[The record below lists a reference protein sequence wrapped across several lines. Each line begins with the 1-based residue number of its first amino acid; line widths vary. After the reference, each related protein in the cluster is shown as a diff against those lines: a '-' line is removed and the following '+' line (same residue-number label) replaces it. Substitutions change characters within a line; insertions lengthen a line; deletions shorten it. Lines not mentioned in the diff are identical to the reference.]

1 VKPTHREAQ
10 TISEQA
16 AQWLCVLAEGD
27 AAAQTAFLEW
37 LRKSPRHVEEFL
49 LASATWTQLRAHGMR
64 HPMAVDAILAEVMTR
79 GTASNVVGLERDS
92 RSSPDA
98 RSSRFDVSEDS
109 QPQPSAYPRMRWVAG
124 FAGLALTAALGWWAL
139 DSGPTYSTEVGE
151 QRTVRLEDGSV
162 LYLNTDTR
170 AHVRFSGKVRK
181 IELLKG
187 EALFV
192 VAHDRERPFRVHT
205 DDAVVQAVGTQFNVR
220 TMAGDTRVS
229 VIEGRVKVA
238 HHETAL
244 MTDAT
249 RPADAAGGLTPRSA
263 MSVAGESPRN
273 VELLVAGEAATIADD
288 GLIVKGEAPDV
299 ALSIAWRQ
307 RRLVFKAETLE
318 HVVAEINRY
327 SARQF
332 RIDGEKARQT
342 RLTATFDAD
351 NPQSLAAFLQ
361 QYSDLTVD
369 TSGEG
374 FVIHER

>member
-1 VKPTHREAQ
+1 
-10 TISEQA
+10 
-16 AQWLCVLAEGD
+16 
-27 AAAQTAFLEW
+27 
-37 LRKSPRHVEEFL
+37 
-49 LASATWTQLRAHGMR
+49 MR

-79 GTASNVVGLERDS
+79 GTASNVVSFERDS
-92 RSSPDA
+92 TSSPEA
-98 RSSRFDVSEDS
+98 RSSRFDVAEDS
-109 QPQPSAYPRMRWVAG
+109 QPPPAAYRHMRWVAG
-124 FAGLALTAALGWWAL
+124 FAALVLTAALGWWAL
-139 DSGPTYSTEVGE
+139 NSGPTYSTEVGE

-170 AHVRFSGKVRK
+170 ARVRFSGKVREV
-181 IELLKG
+181 ELLNG

-238 HHETAL
+238 RHEAAM

-249 RPADAAGGLTPRSA
+249 RPSEVAGSPAPRSGMPVAGASPRTVEFLAAG
-263 MSVAGESPRN
+263 E
-273 VELLVAGEAATIADD
+273 EATIADN
-288 GLIVKGEAPDV
+288 GLIVKGEAPDI
-299 ALSIAWRQ
+299 ALTVAWRQ

-327 SARQF
+327 SARPF

-351 NPQSLAAFLQ
+351 NPQSLATFLQ
-361 QYSDLTVD
+361 QYSDLTVEA
-369 TSGEG
+369 SGDG